1 MVVSSPGRE
10 QSPIRAGVHPLGGSG
25 SKIPGGLLTALE
37 PAEVRTESRGA
48 APVSPGAL
56 WGQAQGLWPTGLGAS
71 AHLAFSQVSAVF
83 S

>member
-37 PAEVRTESRGA
+37 PAEVMTKSRGE

-56 WGQAQGLWPTGLGAS
+56 WGQAQGLWPMGPGAS
-71 AHLAFSQVSAVF
+71 AHLGFPQGSTVF
-83 S
+83 A